1 MTPSRNGAK
10 PPNLAAM
17 DQLPGEPE
25 SLDLFMRDNAAC
37 MDNLLQVITELLGAY
52 GDLLEVVD
60 GLSHELA
67 ATTAQVAALQAERDG
82 APAGEPA
89 AALGADAAHTLRQ
102 AAALAQRAGIIVA
115 RSRGIEADAWPRAPL
130 RGVDGNANASPR
142 RAAG

>member
-1 MTPSRNGAK
+1 MTSSRNGAK
-10 PPNLAAM
+10 PPNPAVI
-17 DQLPGEPE
+17 DRLPDEAE
-25 SLDLFMRDNAAC
+25 SLDVFMRDSAAG
-37 MDNLLQVITELLGAY
+37 MDNLLQVITELLAAY
-52 GDLLEVVD
+52 GDLLEIVD

-82 APAGEPA
+82 APDGRPA
-89 AALGADAAHTLRQ
+89 AAVGADAAHTLRQ

-115 RSRGIEADAWPRAPL
+115 RSRGIDADAWPRAPL

>member
-1 MTPSRNGAK
+1 MTPSRNGAR
-10 PPNLAAM
+10 PPNPAAI
-17 DQLPGEPE
+17 DPGEPE
-25 SLDLFMRDNAAC
+25 SVDLFMRDSAAC

-82 APAGEPA
+82 APDGQPA
-89 AALGADAAHTLRQ
+89 AAVGADAAHTLRQ

-115 RSRGIEADAWPRAPL
+115 RSRGIDADAWPRAPL